1 MFIILGAIG
10 LVVISIAIWFKN
22 EKKQD
27 LLFIIGGLALFA
39 YSLYIKNLIFVIL
52 QIVFIIS
59 SLTEIIKLNK
69 K

>member
-27 LLFIIGGLALFA
+27 FLFIIGGLALLV
-39 YSLYIKNLIFVIL
+39 YSLYIKNIIFVIL
-52 QIVFIIS
+52 QLVFIIS
-59 SLTEIIKLNK
+59 SMAEIIKLNK